1 MGILQAIATAYIPQN
16 SYFIFLEVFF
26 YITVLIVTCANF
38 HLKSGNFLHAVLLI
52 LCCHR
57 TYIKVK
63 YYAYKLW
70 PSRISGLVPHA
81 HNSIRYVGLTR
92 TQLCM
97 HAYYTAC
104 MYHGKKEGSKRRY
117 IGIHFAICIQDLLGS
132 SGNHLP
138 LPFPSLHQWKK
149 MSWPCWTF
157 SINSLYCSTLDHGPA
172 PTTCTVV
179 VVVELFT
186 NYAIGSLQE
195 MFQLLVK

>member
-1 MGILQAIATAYIPQN
+1 M
-16 SYFIFLEVFF
+16 
-26 YITVLIVTCANF
+26 LIVTCANF

-132 SGNHLP
+132 SGKPPSITLSLP
-138 LPFPSLHQWKK
+138 PSVEEDELALLDLFHQQPILLNPQ
-149 MSWPCWTF
+149 PCT
-157 SINSLYCSTLDHGPA
+157 CSSHMHSG
-172 PTTCTVV
+172 CGGGIVHQ
-179 VVVELFT
+179 
-186 NYAIGSLQE
+186 LQ
-195 MFQLLVK
+195 